1 MTGMEPVLALE
12 FLEHKPF
19 NLMISESQEWLS
31 ERVLMFAKLILKKES
46 EQIINKCIPHQNTL
60 CAKLSSIILAVSA
73 KGFV

>member
-31 ERVLMFAKLILKKES
+31 ERILMFSKLIHKKES

-60 CAKLSSIILAVSA
+60 RTQFGSIILAVSA
-73 KGFV
+73 KGFI